1 MRLKIPKL
9 WCDLRT
15 YVLTEERQTWSR
27 NISILFQ
34 QLFSP
39 RLREKFSASD
49 LSFSLVTKVW
59 KREPR
64 EGRIFEAET
73 EGRSWEIFLRFPFL
87 YRGNLGNSQ
96 IRQGQFFSKTVGRTI
111 IETEC
116 FFHLS
121 GIFVD
126 FQRNLTKFRC
136 GKMKIRRGKTKV
148 RPGKTKVRRG
158 KTKDRRGKIVLGIF

>member
-1 MRLKIPKL
+1 M
-9 WCDLRT
+9 
-15 YVLTEERQTWSR
+15 
-27 NISILFQ
+27 
-34 QLFSP
+34 
-39 RLREKFSASD
+39 
-49 LSFSLVTKVW
+49 
-59 KREPR
+59 
-64 EGRIFEAET
+64 
-73 EGRSWEIFLRFPFL
+73 

-148 RPGKTKVRRG
+148 RRGKTKFRRGKTKVRRG
-158 KTKDRRGKIVLGIF
+158 KTKFRRGKTKVRREKMISGTYLIFPYETTTKQNK

>member
-1 MRLKIPKL
+1 M
-9 WCDLRT
+9 
-15 YVLTEERQTWSR
+15 
-27 NISILFQ
+27 
-34 QLFSP
+34 
-39 RLREKFSASD
+39 
-49 LSFSLVTKVW
+49 
-59 KREPR
+59 
-64 EGRIFEAET
+64 
-73 EGRSWEIFLRFPFL
+73 

-148 RPGKTKVRRG
+148 RREKMISGTYLIFPYETTTKQN
-158 KTKDRRGKIVLGIF
+158 K